1 MRVEFMITEEKGELL
16 MSKETAQ
23 VLGIF
28 HIGLGV
34 NSVTSEADLNSEF
47 ERVFRGVGKLQ
58 GSQFKLIID
67 SEVKPVAQPVRR
79 TPFGLW
85 SKVEAKI
92 Q

>member
-1 MRVEFMITEEKGELL
+1 MITEEKGELL

-23 VLGIF
+23 VLGIL

-34 NSVTSEADLNSEF
+34 NSVTSEADLNNEF

-58 GSQFKLIID
+58 GSQFKLIITND
-67 SEVKPVAQPVRR
+67 PEVKPVVQPVGR